1 MSHGVVPRSAA
12 DTVRG
17 GLAPLARAIAAAGIG
32 PNAVTVAGFTVTV
45 AGAAVL
51 ATGAA
56 LPALLI
62 LLVGSLADTLDGAVA
77 RASGG
82 GSRLGS
88 FLDSTFDRLS
98 DGAVLAATAW
108 LGAAAGHP
116 LLFWSAI
123 VALISSS
130 GVSYVRAKA
139 ESLGV
144 PATVGPAPREAR
156 LAIFLLGLAA
166 WAFANEAG
174 LFVLAVTVVAALST
188 VTLVQRVAHVAS
200 RLSRER
206 NT

>member
-12 DTVRG
+12 EGVRG
-17 GLAPLARAIAAAGIG
+17 GLAPLARLVARAGIG
-32 PNAVTVAGFTVTV
+32 ANAVTFAGFLITL

-56 LPALLI
+56 LPALVI
-62 LLVGSLADTLDGAVA
+62 LVVGSLADTLDGAVA

-82 GSRLGS
+82 GSRLGA

-98 DGAVLAATAW
+98 DGVVLAATAW
-108 LGAAAGHP
+108 LGASASHP
-116 LLFWSAI
+116 LLFWSAM
-123 VALISSS
+123 VALIASS

-139 ESLGV
+139 ESLGIA
-144 PATVGPAPREAR
+144 ATVGPAPREAR
-156 LAIFLLGLAA
+156 LVIFLLGLAA

-174 LFVLAVTVVAALST
+174 LFVAAVAVVALLST
-188 VTLVQRVAHVAS
+188 MTLIQRVAHVAS

-206 NT
+206 TE